1 MKILTPC
8 LLVLLL
14 FQGACGRR
22 EASPRESRADAAI
35 REGIL
40 LRGNGPEVESLDPHL
55 ATSVSAG
62 NVLINLFEGL
72 TRLHPETLAPE
83 PAIAERW
90 DISEDGLRYTF
101 HLREST
107 WSDGTPLG
115 AEDFAYSFRR
125 LLNPA
130 LAASYA
136 SMLFPIQNARTLP
149 EELGVE
155 VIDVRTLQIT
165 LERPTPYFLSL
176 LAHWS
181 AFPVPRHV
189 LEKWGGADSR
199 SGAWIRPENMVVN
212 GPFLLTEW
220 QPERVLRI
228 RRNPRYWDIDS
239 VRLQGADYMPIPV
252 PETEERAFRGGD
264 LHLTYTLPRHRL
276 SAWREQRPEALRVDP
291 YLESVGYVVRLAHPQ
306 LSDVRVREALSLAL
320 DRRLLVDKVLY
331 AVREPAFSYV
341 PPGTAGYQPS
351 FLLQENREKARALL
365 AAAGFPGGKGLPPLN
380 LIFSTGQ
387 DTVRIAEVIQQQWR
401 EALGVEIVL
410 NNLERQTYF
419 QMRKEGNF
427 DLCFF
432 GWTGDFVDPETFLGL
447 WISGAGTNYAR
458 WQNPAYD
465 DHIASANHSGPERM
479 KRLQEAEKILLQEFP
494 IIPLYFGATQFLKD
508 PRLQG
513 WYPNLLDQHPL
524 RAVYWQE

>member
-1 MKILTPC
+1 
-8 LLVLLL
+8 
-14 FQGACGRR
+14 
-22 EASPRESRADAAI
+22 
-35 REGIL
+35 
-40 LRGNGPEVESLDPHL
+40 
-55 ATSVSAG
+55 
-62 NVLINLFEGL
+62 
-72 TRLHPETLAPE
+72 
-83 PAIAERW
+83 
-90 DISEDGLRYTF
+90 
-101 HLREST
+101 
-107 WSDGTPLG
+107 
-115 AEDFAYSFRR
+115 
-125 LLNPA
+125 
-130 LAASYA
+130 
-136 SMLFPIQNARTLP
+136 
-149 EELGVE
+149 
-155 VIDVRTLQIT
+155 
-165 LERPTPYFLSL
+165 LE
-176 LAHWS
+176 
-181 AFPVPRHV
+181 
-189 LEKWGGADSR
+189 
-199 SGAWIRPENMVVN
+199 
-212 GPFLLTEW
+212 
-220 QPERVLRI
+220 
-228 RRNPRYWDIDS
+228 
-239 VRLQGADYMPIPV
+239 
-252 PETEERAFRGGD
+252 
-264 LHLTYTLPRHRL
+264 
-276 SAWREQRPEALRVDP
+276 
-291 YLESVGYVVRLAHPQ
+291 
-306 LSDVRVREALSLAL
+306 
-320 DRRLLVDKVLY
+320 
-331 AVREPAFSYV
+331 
-341 PPGTAGYQPS
+341 
-351 FLLQENREKARALL
+351 ENREKARALL